1 MTRTFTAS
9 PRFGF
14 GFQTEFCD
22 DACGQSDK
30 SVIAI
35 VNRGSVTR
43 IAFFILVE
51 SRRGELLLHPVT
63 KGTAKLRPVP
73 AFCTVRWLWSAH
85 RSSERG
91 RRGWSEIRHSP
102 ATKHSAQS
110 VFRLRE
116 CVLSRPRS
124 LRCS

>member
-22 DACGQSDK
+22 DACGQSDI

-63 KGTAKLRPVP
+63 KGPQSCALSLR
-73 AFCTVRWLWSAH
+73 SALFDGFGQ
-85 RSSERG
+85 RIARQKGEGAAG
-91 RRGWSEIRHSP
+91 RRFDIALTGKVKK
-102 ATKHSAQS
+102 A
-110 VFRLRE
+110 
-116 CVLSRPRS
+116 RPIFIA
-124 LRCS
+124 